1 MKREL
6 TPNEILFNI
15 DFNEEQK
22 KIELKDIPQIS
33 LGYKKIKRA
42 LSIQEEGYNLY
53 LIDSF
58 SKDKLQNLI
67 GYIEEYYKAFES
79 PRDICYVN
87 IEDQK
92 KPEPI
97 FLTNGKGKKL
107 KESVEKIKNCYYD
120 VVMEFYNSSSESE
133 KDIIIDDIHS
143 KRSAYIGELVDLSKG
158 EGFDVKSTTGG
169 FAFIPLK
176 EGESMSEKDYDN
188 LPENSKDSIVE
199 KAAKLKKKA
208 EVVLEKLKDIELNS
222 IAKLKDIYMEYLD
235 IELEVEKEELLLDFI
250 NDDEAYEYLEKLFLN
265 MEKEL
270 VSCYT
275 INIDEDEGKINEL
288 LDKFQI
294 SVLVDNSEYKKP
306 RVIYED
312 DPNITNL
319 IGNVEYENH
328 NGTYTSDLSLISPG
342 SLVLANEGCI
352 ILRLSQLIMNSYSY
366 YYLKKTLM
374 NGKIS
379 IDSSRSYLDML
390 SINGLKPKAIPVNV
404 KVIIIGDYESYDIL
418 YESDEDFKKL
428 FPLRAEL
435 LDIVEFNEINLNIIK
450 NYIEYR
456 ARKYKIYKIDLNGI
470 KEIIKYL
477 CRIAGSKKKISI
489 DIKEIDKLL
498 VLANSEIE
506 FPGRGVI
513 CATDIIRNA
522 YEEELIEEQI
532 MEMYKDRKIL
542 LTLDG
547 KIIGSINGLAVLN
560 SGYYSF
566 GKPLRVT
573 CVVCKGDGKIIDVQK
588 ESNLS
593 GNIHEKSINIIS
605 GLLSNIVSQYEKLPI
620 DFHLSFEQTYGTIDG
635 DSASVAEILCIL
647 SALSK
652 KGINQNIAVTGSINQ
667 FGEVQPIGGVNE
679 KIEGFYKTCKLMD
692 SPKNKAVLIPSLNK
706 EEIILKKEVEES
718 IEKGDFHIYIMDT
731 LEDAIEIMI
740 LDEKTSIED
749 FYKIINKEILKYET
763 KIKLG

>member
-6 TPNEILFNI
+6 TPSEILFNI
-15 DFNEEQK
+15 DLNEVRS
-22 KIELKDIPQIS
+22 KIDLKDIPQIS

-53 LIDSF
+53 LIDTF
-58 SKDKLQNLI
+58 SKDKLQNLTEF
-67 GYIEEYYKAFES
+67 IEEIYKDFEA

-87 IEDQK
+87 MEDPK

-97 FLTNGKGKKL
+97 FLTNGKGKEL
-107 KESVEKIKNCYYD
+107 KEAVENIKNCYYD
-120 VVMEFYNSSSESE
+120 VAMEFYNSSSESE
-133 KDIIIDDIHS
+133 KDIIIEEIHN
-143 KRSAYIGELVDLSKG
+143 KRSCYIGELVELSKA
-158 EGFDVKSTTGG
+158 EGFDVKATTGG
-169 FAFIPLK
+169 FAFIPIK
-176 EGESMSEKDYDN
+176 EGESMTEKDYDD
-188 LPENSKDSIVE
+188 LPKDDKDSIVE

-208 EVVLEKLKDIELNS
+208 EIVLEKLKNIELNS
-222 IAKLKDIYMEYLD
+222 MKKLKDIYIEYLD
-235 IELEVEKEELLLDFI
+235 IELEVQKGEILLNFI
-250 NDDEAYEYLEKLFLN
+250 TEDEAYEYLEKLFFN
-265 MEKEL
+265 IEKGL

-275 INIDEDEGKINEL
+275 INIDDDEGIINEF
-288 LDKFQI
+288 LDKFHI
-294 SVLVDNSEYKKP
+294 AVLVDNSEYERP

-312 DPNITNL
+312 DPNIINL

-328 NGTYTSDLSLISPG
+328 NGIYTSDISLISPG
-342 SLVLANEGCI
+342 SLLLANEGCI

-374 NGKIS
+374 NGKVS
-379 IDSSRSYLDML
+379 IDSSRNYLDML
-390 SINGLKPKAIPVNV
+390 SINGLKPKSIPVNV
-404 KVIIIGDYESYDIL
+404 KVVIIGDYESYDIL
-418 YESDEDFKKL
+418 YDSDEDFKKL
-428 FPLRAEL
+428 FPLRAEFS
-435 LDIVEFNEINLNIIK
+435 DIVEFNEINVKILK
-450 NYIEYR
+450 NYIENR
-456 ARKYKIYKIDLNGI
+456 AKKYKLGKIDPDGI

-506 FPGRGVI
+506 SPGRGI
-513 CATDIIRNA
+513 IGASDIIRSA

-532 MEMYKDRKIL
+532 MEMYKNKKIL
-542 LTLDG
+542 LTLEG
-547 KIIGSINGLAVLN
+547 KVIGSINGLAVLS

-605 GLLSNIVSQYEKLPI
+605 GLLSNIVSQYEKLPV
-620 DFHLSFEQTYGTIDG
+620 DFHLSFEQTYGKIDG
-635 DSASVAEILCIL
+635 DSASVAEMLCIL

-679 KIEGFYKTCKLMD
+679 KIEGFYKTCKLMN
-692 SPKNKAVLIPSLNK
+692 SSKNKGVLIPSLNK
-706 EEIILKKEVEES
+706 EEIILKREVEEA
-718 IEKGDFHIYIMDT
+718 INKGDFHIYTMDT
-731 LEDAIEIMI
+731 LEDAIGIMM
-740 LDEKTSIED
+740 LDEKTSMED

>member
-6 TPNEILFNI
+6 TPSEILFKI
-15 DFNEEQK
+15 DLNEDKE

-58 SKDKLQNLI
+58 SKEKLQNLTE
-67 GYIEEYYKAFES
+67 YIEEFYKDFEA

-87 IEDQK
+87 IDDQK
-92 KPEPI
+92 KPEAI
-97 FLTNGKGKKL
+97 FLSNGMGKKL
-107 KESVEKIKNCYYD
+107 KEAVENIKNSYYD
-120 VVMEFYNSSSESE
+120 VAMEFYNSSSESE

-143 KRSAYIGELVDLSKG
+143 KRSAYIGELVELSKG
-158 EGFDVKSTTGG
+158 EGFDVKTTTGG

-176 EGESMSEKDYDN
+176 EGESMTEKDYDN

-208 EVVLEKLKDIELNS
+208 EIVLEKLKNIEINS
-222 IAKLKDIYMEYLD
+222 IKKLKDIYIEYLD
-235 IELEVEKEELLLDFI
+235 IELEEDKSELLLDFI
-250 NDDEAYEYLEKLFLN
+250 NEDEVYEYLEKLFFN
-265 MEKEL
+265 IEKSL
-270 VSCYT
+270 VSCYS
-275 INIDEDEGKINEL
+275 INIDEDETAINEL

-294 SVLVDNSEYKKP
+294 AVLVDNSEYQKP

-312 DPNITNL
+312 DPSIINL

-328 NGTYTSDLSLISPG
+328 NGNYTSDISLITPG
-342 SLVLANEGCI
+342 SLLLANEGCI
-352 ILRLSQLIMNSYSY
+352 ILRLSQLIMNSFSY

-418 YESDEDFKKL
+418 YDSDEDFKKL
-428 FPLRAEL
+428 FSLRVEL
-435 LDIVEFNEINLNIIK
+435 SDIVEFNEINLNILK
-450 NYIEYR
+450 NYIENR
-456 ARKYKIYKIDLNGI
+456 VEKHKLNKIDLGGTQ
-470 KEIIKYL
+470 EIIKYL
-477 CRIAGSKKKISI
+477 CRIAGCKQKMSI
-489 DIKEIDKLL
+489 DIKVIDKLL
-498 VLANSEIE
+498 VLSNSEMK
-506 FPGRGVI
+506 FSKRGVI
-513 CATDIIRNA
+513 GAEDIIRNA

-547 KIIGSINGLAVLN
+547 KKIGSINGLAVLN

-573 CVVCKGDGKIIDVQK
+573 CVVCKGEGKLIDVQK

-605 GLLSNIVSQYEKLPI
+605 GLLSNIVSQYEKLPV

-679 KIEGFYKTCKLMD
+679 KIEGFYKTCKLMN
-692 SPKNKAVLIPSLNK
+692 SPKNKGVLIPSLNK

-731 LEDAIEIMI
+731 LEDAIEIMM
-740 LDEKTSIED
+740 LDEKTSMED
-749 FYKIINKEILKYET
+749 FYKIINMEILKYET
-763 KIKLG
+763 KIKLV

>member
-6 TPNEILFNI
+6 TPSEVLFNVNL
-15 DFNEEQK
+15 NEGQE
-22 KIELKDIPQIS
+22 KIEINDIPQIS

-53 LIDSF
+53 LIDTF
-58 SKDKLQNLI
+58 SKDKLQDLTEF
-67 GYIEEYYKAFES
+67 IEGIYEDFEA

-87 IEDQK
+87 MENPK

-97 FLTNGKGKKL
+97 FLTNGKGKEL
-107 KESVEKIKNCYYD
+107 KESVDNIKSSYYD
-120 VVMEFYNSSSESE
+120 VATEFYNSSSESE
-133 KDIIIDDIHS
+133 KDIIIEEIHS
-143 KRSAYIGELVDLSKG
+143 KRSRYIGELVELSKA
-158 EGFDVKSTTGG
+158 EGFEVKATTGG
-169 FAFIPLK
+169 FAFIPIK
-176 EGESMSEKDYDN
+176 EGESMTEKDYED
-188 LPENSKDSIVE
+188 LPKTVKDSIVE
-199 KAAKLKKKA
+199 KAGKLKKKA
-208 EVVLEKLKDIELNS
+208 EIVLEKLKNIELKS
-222 IAKLKDIYMEYLD
+222 IKKLKDIYIEYLD
-235 IELEVEKEELLLDFI
+235 IQLEEEKEEILLNFI
-250 NDDEAYEYLEKLFLN
+250 TEDEAYEYLEKLFSN
-265 MEKEL
+265 IEKGL

-275 INIDEDEGKINEL
+275 INIDDDEVIINEF

-294 SVLVDNSEYKKP
+294 TVLVDNSEYEKP

-312 DPNITNL
+312 DPNTINL

-328 NGTYTSDLSLISPG
+328 KGTYTSDISLISPG
-342 SLVLANEGCI
+342 SLLLANEGCI
-352 ILRLSQLIMNSYSY
+352 ILRLSQLIMNSSSY

-374 NGKIS
+374 SGKVS
-379 IDSSRSYLDML
+379 IDSSRNYLDVL

-418 YESDEDFKKL
+418 YDSDEDFKKL
-428 FPLRAEL
+428 FPLRSEFSN
-435 LDIVEFNEINLNIIK
+435 IVEFNEINLNILK
-450 NYIEYR
+450 NYIQNR
-456 ARKYKIYKIDLNGI
+456 AKKYKVDKVDPGGI

-506 FPGRGVI
+506 FPGRGTI
-513 CATDIIRNA
+513 GATDIIKSA
-522 YEEELIEEQI
+522 YEEESIEEQI
-532 MEMYKDRKIL
+532 MEMYRDKKIL
-542 LTLDG
+542 LPLEG
-547 KIIGSINGLAVLN
+547 KTIGSINGLAVLS

-573 CVVCKGDGKIIDVQK
+573 CVVCKGEGKIIDVQK

-605 GLLSNIVSQYEKLPI
+605 GLLSNIVSQYEKLPV
-620 DFHLSFEQTYGTIDG
+620 DFHLSFEQTYGKIDG

-652 KGINQNIAVTGSINQ
+652 KGINQNIAITGSINQ
-667 FGEVQPIGGVNE
+667 FGEIQPIGGVNE
-679 KIEGFYKTCKLMD
+679 KIEGFHKTCKLLGN
-692 SPKNKAVLIPSLNK
+692 SKNKGVLIPSLNK
-706 EEIILKKEVEES
+706 DDIILKSLVEES
-718 IEKGDFHIYIMDT
+718 IDKKEFHIYTMDT

-740 LDEKTSIED
+740 LDGKTSMED
-749 FYKIINKEILKYET
+749 FYKTINKEILKYTT
-763 KIKLG
+763 KTKLG

>member
-6 TPNEILFNI
+6 TPSEILFNI
-15 DFNEEQK
+15 DLNEVRS
-22 KIELKDIPQIS
+22 KIDLKDIPQIS

-53 LIDSF
+53 LIDTF
-58 SKDKLQNLI
+58 SKDKLHNLTEF
-67 GYIEEYYKAFES
+67 IEEIYKDCES

-87 IEDQK
+87 IEDPK

-97 FLTNGKGKKL
+97 FLTNGKGKEL
-107 KESVEKIKNCYYD
+107 KEAVENIKNCYYEAAT
-120 VVMEFYNSSSESE
+120 EFYNSSSESE
-133 KDIIIDDIHS
+133 KDIIIEEIHN
-143 KRSAYIGELVDLSKG
+143 KRSCYIGELVELSKV
-158 EGFDVKSTTGG
+158 EGFDVKATTGG
-169 FAFIPLK
+169 FAFIPIK
-176 EGESMSEKDYDN
+176 EGESMTEKDYDD
-188 LPENSKDSIVE
+188 LPKDAKDSIVE

-208 EVVLEKLKDIELNS
+208 EIVLEKLKNIELNS
-222 IAKLKDIYMEYLD
+222 MKKLKDIYIEYLD
-235 IELEVEKEELLLDFI
+235 IELEVQKGEILLNFI
-250 NDDEAYEYLEKLFLN
+250 TEDEAYEYLEKLFFN
-265 MEKEL
+265 IEKGL

-275 INIDEDEGKINEL
+275 INIDDDEGIINEL
-288 LDKFQI
+288 LDKFHVA
-294 SVLVDNSEYKKP
+294 VLVDNSEYQKP

-312 DPNITNL
+312 DPNIINL

-328 NGTYTSDLSLISPG
+328 NGMYTSDISLISPG
-342 SLVLANEGCI
+342 SLLLANEGCI

-374 NGKIS
+374 NGKVS

-390 SINGLKPKAIPVNV
+390 SINGLKPKAIPVDV
-404 KVIIIGDYESYDIL
+404 KVVIIGDYESYDIL
-418 YESDEDFKKL
+418 YDSDEDFKKL
-428 FPLRAEL
+428 FPLRAEFS
-435 LDIVEFNEINLNIIK
+435 DIVEFNEINVNILK
-450 NYIEYR
+450 KYIENR
-456 ARKYKIYKIDLNGI
+456 AEKYKIDPDGI

-489 DIKEIDKLL
+489 DIKAIDKLL
-498 VLANSEIE
+498 VLANSEIK
-506 FPGRGVI
+506 FPKSGIIG
-513 CATDIIRNA
+513 ASDIIRSA

-532 MEMYKDRKIL
+532 MEMYKNKKIL
-542 LTLDG
+542 LTLEG
-547 KIIGSINGLAVLN
+547 KVIGSINGLAVLS

-605 GLLSNIVSQYEKLPI
+605 GLLSNIVSQYEKLPV

-635 DSASVAEILCIL
+635 DSASVAEMLCIL

-679 KIEGFYKTCKLMD
+679 KIEGFYKTCKLMG
-692 SPKNKAVLIPSLNK
+692 SSENKGVLIPSLNK
-706 EEIILKKEVEES
+706 EEIILKREVEEA
-718 IEKGDFHIYIMDT
+718 IDKGDFHIYTMDT
-731 LEDAIEIMI
+731 LEDAIEVMM
-740 LDEKTSIED
+740 LDGKTSMAD

>member
-6 TPNEILFNI
+6 TPSEILFKI
-15 DFNEEQK
+15 DLNQGQG
-22 KIELKDIPQIS
+22 KIELQDIPEIS

-58 SKDKLQNLI
+58 SKDKLQNLTEF
-67 GYIEEYYKAFES
+67 IEEFYKDFEA

-87 IEDQK
+87 IEDTK

-97 FLTNGKGKKL
+97 FLSNGKGKEL
-107 KESVEKIKNCYYD
+107 KEAIENIKNCYYD
-120 VVMEFYNSSSESE
+120 VAMEFYNSSSESE
-133 KDIIIDDIHS
+133 KDIIIDKIHS
-143 KRSAYIGELVDLSKG
+143 KRSAYIGELVEISKG
-158 EGFDVKSTTGG
+158 EGFDVKATTGG

-176 EGESMSEKDYDN
+176 EGKSMTEKDYDS
-188 LPENSKDSIVE
+188 LPEDSKDSIVE

-208 EVVLEKLKDIELNS
+208 DIVLEKLKNIELNS
-222 IAKLKDIYMEYLD
+222 MKKLKDIYMEYLD
-235 IELEVEKEELLLDFI
+235 IELEGEREEVLLNFI
-250 NDDEAYEYLEKLFLN
+250 NEDEAYEYIEKVFSN
-265 MEKEL
+265 IEKGL
-270 VSCYT
+270 VSCYS
-275 INIDEDEGKINEL
+275 INIDEDETAINEL
-288 LDKFQI
+288 LDKVHI
-294 SVLVDNSEYKKP
+294 VVLVDNSEYKKP
-306 RVIYED
+306 RVIYEE
-312 DPNITNL
+312 DPNVINL

-328 NGTYTSDLSLISPG
+328 NGVYTSDISLISPG
-342 SLVLANEGCI
+342 SLLLANEGCI
-352 ILRLSQLIMNSYSY
+352 IIRLSQLIMNGYSY

-374 NGKIS
+374 NGKIG

-418 YESDEDFKKL
+418 YDSDEDFRKL

-435 LDIVEFNEINLNIIK
+435 SDIVEFNEINLNILK
-450 NYIEYR
+450 NYIQAR
-456 ARKYKIYKIDLNGI
+456 AKKYNLHKIDSGGI
-470 KEIIKYL
+470 NEIIKYL
-477 CRIAGSKKKISI
+477 CRIAGSKRKISI
-489 DIKEIDKLL
+489 DTKEIDKLL
-498 VLANSEIE
+498 VVADSEIE
-506 FPGRGVI
+506 SIGKGVI
-513 CATDIIRNA
+513 GSLDIIKSA
-522 YEEELIEEQI
+522 YEEELIQEQI
-532 MEMYKDRKIL
+532 MEMYKDKKIL
-542 LTLDG
+542 LTIEG
-547 KIIGSINGLAVLN
+547 KRIGSINGLAVLN

-573 CVVCKGDGKIIDVQK
+573 CVVCKGEGKIIDVQK

-605 GLLSNIVSQYEKLPI
+605 GLLSNIISQYEKLPI

-635 DSASVAEILCIL
+635 DSASVAQILCIL

-679 KIEGFYKTCKLMD
+679 KIEGFFKTCKLMD
-692 SPKNKAVLIPSLNK
+692 SSKNKGVLIPSLNK
-706 EEIILKKEVEES
+706 EEIILKREVEEA

-731 LEDAIEIMI
+731 LKDAIEIMM
-740 LDEKTSIED
+740 LDEKTSIEE
-749 FYKIINKEILKYET
+749 FYKIINKEILKYES